1 VKKVVE
7 ANLTTDQFT
16 EIEIWSATGPVK
28 CQFMALTNEVLDAL
42 TDLVGIEMPPVSDQP
57 ELKVIG

>member
-1 VKKVVE
+1 
-7 ANLTTDQFT
+7 
-16 EIEIWSATGPVK
+16 
-28 CQFMALTNEVLDAL
+28 MALTNEVLDAL